1 MRAYDLQSWAGF
13 LTAVVGAGAG
23 LAGLIFVA
31 LSINLDRLAARP
43 KLAARAAETLA
54 VLLLA
59 VIGSALS
66 LMPMDRV
73 DVGIVLLAVAT
84 PVWVV
89 TLKQQLR
96 QGPDSPDHPHWWF
109 LSRIAVTQCAELP
122 IMALHRTW
130 STVPDSH
137 SQRRRSTPGSGV
149 RRARQQ
155 CALRHRVGR
164 GRWRQRQASPPRSPR
179 APVTPPGGR
188 GGSGSGRR
196 LTWPTRLSS
205 AGTG

>member
-66 LMPMDRV
+66 LMPMGRV
-73 DVGIVLLAVAT
+73 EVGIVLLAVAT
-84 PVWVV
+84 PIWVV
-89 TLKQQLR
+89 TLTLQLR
-96 QGPDSPDHPHWWF
+96 QGPDSPDHPYWWF
-109 LSRIAVTQCAELP
+109 LSRIAVTQCAVLP
-122 IMALHRTW
+122 IMFAGL
-130 STVPDSH
+130 SMII
-137 SQRRRSTPGSGV
+137 
-149 RRARQQ
+149 
-155 CALRHRVGR
+155 
-164 GRWRQRQASPPRSPR
+164 
-179 APVTPPGGR
+179 GR
-188 GGSGSGRR
+188 GGGLFWLGAGVLVAFGGSVYNGWILLVEVVRNE
-196 LTWPTRLSS
+196 PEGDGPGPS
-205 AGTG
+205 AQPGSA

>member
-137 SQRRRSTPGSGV
+137 PSGDARPRGPESAVLGSSAHSGIASDEDDGGNGK
-149 RRARQQ
+149 R
-155 CALRHRVGR
+155 RHRVAR
-164 GRWRQRQASPPRSPR
+164 EHQ
-179 APVTPPGGR
+179 
-188 GGSGSGRR
+188 
-196 LTWPTRLSS
+196 
-205 AGTG
+205 